1 MNIVQFGIKLK
12 DMASGAL
19 LKFGETARKTSAA
32 VAVSSSKTNAEIAE
46 TGRKSA
52 ETSRKVKKMAE
63 TTAVGFNEVTD
74 AARKAG
80 KQIDEVKQK
89 AEKATKAADKIGSR
103 RRGDAQGGKDGK
115 DDKSGGAWDYVKGT
129 ALYNGMMAAGSAA
142 AGFFVDAMQAGLDRQ
157 KIQTSFNV
165 LAGSEETGQELTR
178 QLVDLQQNTILGS
191 EVFANA
197 QTMMGFGFN
206 ALKDGEGDIK
216 SVTENLK
223 MLGDVSMGDKD
234 HLNGLVLAYSQ
245 VMAAGKMNA
254 GDLNQFINAGWNPL
268 EQMSKQTGKSIGTLK
283 EEIGEGKISFEML
296 HEALVGCTSEGGKFN
311 NMLGTIA
318 KTPFGK
324 MQQLNGAWEEFK
336 IKAGN
341 ALTPLV
347 TFALEF
353 GNKMMP
359 YLEKMLDPLTQGV
372 EKVIGYIKA
381 VKPLLMQVFSPIAEY
396 VSGIVEK
403 VRAWWSSMSEKATVF
418 MGYVDAFKDTIVNHV
433 WPVIQK
439 IVAFVGDL
447 IGSVY
452 EFVSQSEII
461 KDIFS
466 AIQGFISDVWDYIGY
481 IVDLLKWLFDNIV
494 MPILNGIEKAYRFI
508 KGVPNKS
515 VVTSAGMIAAPV
527 AVASPSNTPA
537 KPLDEKT
544 KEAQN
549 TEVLNKIA
557 ENTKANSAS
566 SEKASQSVASSGP
579 KVVNISLG
587 KFFDNIVFNTTN
599 LEQSVSKIENVVTE
613 CLSRILLDGAK
624 AV

>member
-19 LKFGETARKTSAA
+19 LKFGETARRTSAA

-52 ETSRKVKKMAE
+52 ETSRKVKKMTE

-89 AEKATKAADKIGSR
+89 AEKATKAAGKIGSR

-115 DDKSGGAWDYVKGT
+115 DDKKGGAWDYVKGT

-165 LAGSEETGQELTR
+165 LAGSEETGQELTK

-318 KTPFGK
+318 QTPFGK

-341 ALTPLV
+341 ALTPLLS
-347 TFALEF
+347 FALELA
-353 GNKMMP
+353 NKAMP
-359 YLEKMLDPLTQGV
+359 YLEKMLDPLAQGV
-372 EKVIGYIKA
+372 EKVVGYIKA
-381 VKPLLMQVFSPIAEY
+381 AKPLLMQVFGPIAEY

-433 WPVIQK
+433 WPVIHK

-466 AIQGFISDVWDYIGY
+466 AIQGFISGVWDYIGY
-481 IVDLLKWLFDNIV
+481 IVDLLKGLFDYIV

-508 KGVPNKS
+508 KGVPDKS
-515 VVTSAGMIAAPV
+515 VVPSAGMIAAPV